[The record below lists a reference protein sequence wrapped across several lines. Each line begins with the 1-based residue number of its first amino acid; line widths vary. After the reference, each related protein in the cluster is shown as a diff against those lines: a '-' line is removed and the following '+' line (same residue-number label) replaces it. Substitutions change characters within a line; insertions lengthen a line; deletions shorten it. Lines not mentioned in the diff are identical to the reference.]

1 MATTRRRSR
10 KQQCL
15 LCRWT
20 IACREQTQRSLI
32 AGARKAR
39 QIYRRI
45 RGRRLTIIA
54 DAPRREAWQLRRLV
68 RRVARGYAKALGV
81 GLPTGLAIIV
91 QRVVFDG
98 RQVNGLLTAY
108 QSDAE
113 KRYVIQLA
121 LSVNGREVSD
131 GELVA
136 ALRHE
141 LSAVF
146 ADAIGKPVLSIALDL
161 ERGAPDTGGGS
172 IVELR
177 PQPSVVAN
185 GHDQHADPFALSR
198 VTDYQEGEAS

>member
-10 KQQCL
+10 KRHCL

-20 IACREQTQRSLI
+20 IACRGQTRRSLI
-32 AGARKAR
+32 AGTRKVR
-39 QIYRRI
+39 QICRRI
-45 RGRRLTIIA
+45 CGKPPTIIA

-68 RRVARGYAKALGV
+68 RRVARSYAKALGV
-81 GLPTGLAIIV
+81 SLPNGLAIIV

-108 QSDAE
+108 QSDDE

-141 LSAVF
+141 MSAVF
-146 ADAIGKPVLSIALDL
+146 ADAIGKPVLSVALDL
-161 ERGAPDTGGGS
+161 ERGLPVQGGGS

-177 PQPSVVAN
+177 PQPSVAAN
-185 GHDQHADPFALSR
+185 SHDQTSDPFALSR

>member
-1 MATTRRRSR
+1 MATRRRSR

-20 IACREQTQRSLI
+20 IACRARTRSILI
-32 AGARKAR
+32 ASGHTAQQA
-39 QIYRRI
+39 YRRI
-45 RGRRLTIIA
+45 RGRRPTVIV
-54 DAPRREAWQLRRLV
+54 DAPRREAWQLRRLTQ
-68 RRVARGYAKALGV
+68 RTARSYAKALGV
-81 GLPTGLAIIV
+81 SLPNGLAIIV

-108 QSDAE
+108 QSDGE

-131 GELVA
+131 WELIA

-146 ADAIGKPVLSIALDL
+146 ADAIGKPVLSVAIDL
-161 ERGAPDTGGGS
+161 ERGVPVQGGGS

-177 PQPSVVAN
+177 PQPSVAAN
-185 GHDQHADPFALSR
+185 GRGQDTDPFALSR

>member
-10 KQQCL
+10 KQHCL

-20 IACREQTQRSLI
+20 IASREHSRRILI
-32 AGARKAR
+32 ATGRKAHKV
-39 QIYRRI
+39 YRHV
-45 RGRRLTIIA
+45 RGYRPTIIA
-54 DAPRREAWQLRRLV
+54 DAPRREAWQLRRLM
-68 RRVARGYAKALGV
+68 RRTARGYAKALGV
-81 GLPTGLAIIV
+81 GLPTGVAIIV

-98 RQVNGLLTAY
+98 RQVNGLLTAFEAG
-108 QSDAE
+108 ST

-121 LSVNGREVSD
+121 LSVNGREVND

-136 ALRHE
+136 ALRHQ

-146 ADAIGKPVLSIALDL
+146 ADAIGKPVLSLALDL
-161 ERGAPDTGGGS
+161 ERSVPAQGGGS

-177 PQPSVVAN
+177 PQPSVAAN
-185 GHDQHADPFALSR
+185 GHDQDADPFALSR

>member
-10 KQQCL
+10 KQHCL

-20 IACREQTQRSLI
+20 TACRGQTRRILI
-32 AGARKAR
+32 AGARKVR

-45 RGRRLTIIA
+45 RSRRLTIIA

-68 RRVARGYAKALGV
+68 RRVARGYSKALGF

-98 RQVNGLLTAY
+98 RQVNGLLTVY
-108 QSDAE
+108 QSDDE

-136 ALRHE
+136 ALRHQ

-161 ERGAPDTGGGS
+161 ERGLPVHGGGS

-177 PQPSVVAN
+177 PQPSVAAN
-185 GHDQHADPFALSR
+185 GHDQDTDPFALSR

>member
-1 MATTRRRSR
+1 MAATRRRSR

-20 IACREQTQRSLI
+20 IACRGQTRRTVI
-32 AGARKAR
+32 AGARKVR
-39 QIYRRI
+39 QFYRRI
-45 RGRRLTIIA
+45 RSRRLTIIA

-91 QRVVFDG
+91 QRVVFDS

-108 QSDAE
+108 ESDDE

-136 ALRHE
+136 ALRHQ
-141 LSAVF
+141 LTTVF
-146 ADAIGKPVLSIALDL
+146 ADAIGKPVLSVALDL
-161 ERGAPDTGGGS
+161 ERSVPVQSRGS

-177 PQPSVVAN
+177 PQPSVAAN
-185 GHDQHADPFALSR
+185 GHDQEADPFALSR

>member
-20 IACREQTQRSLI
+20 IACRGQTRRILI
-32 AGARKAR
+32 AGARKVR
-39 QIYRRI
+39 QVYGCI
-45 RGRRLTIIA
+45 RKRRLSIIA

-68 RRVARGYAKALGV
+68 RRTARSYAKALGV
-81 GLPTGLAIIV
+81 SLPNGLAIIV

-108 QSDAE
+108 QSDDE

-131 GELVA
+131 GELIA

-146 ADAIGKPVLSIALDL
+146 ADAIGKPVLSVALDL
-161 ERGAPDTGGGS
+161 ERGLPVQSGGS

-177 PQPSVVAN
+177 PQPSVAGN
-185 GHDQHADPFALSR
+185 GHDETSDPFALSR

>member
-10 KQQCL
+10 KQHCL
-15 LCRWT
+15 LCRWA
-20 IACREQTQRSLI
+20 IASREHSQRILI
-32 AGARKAR
+32 ATGRKAH
-39 QIYRRI
+39 QVYRHV
-45 RGRRLTIIA
+45 RGYRPTIVV
-54 DAPRREAWQLRRLV
+54 DAPRREAWQLRRLM
-68 RRVARGYAKALGV
+68 RRTARGYAKALGV
-81 GLPTGLAIIV
+81 GLPNGLAIIV

-108 QSDAE
+108 QSDDE

-131 GELVA
+131 GELIV

-146 ADAIGKPVLSIALDL
+146 ADAIGKPVLSVALDL
-161 ERGAPDTGGGS
+161 ERGLPAPGGGS

-177 PQPSVVAN
+177 PQPSVASN
-185 GHDQHADPFALSR
+185 GHDQEADPFALSR

>member
-10 KQQCL
+10 KQRCL

-20 IACREQTQRSLI
+20 IASRGQTRRSLI
-32 AGARKAR
+32 AGARTVR

-45 RGRRLTIIA
+45 RNRRLTIIA

-68 RRVARGYAKALGV
+68 RRVARSYAKALGV
-81 GLPTGLAIIV
+81 SLPNGLAIIV

-108 QSDAE
+108 QSDDE

-121 LSVNGREVSD
+121 LSVNGREVGD

-161 ERGAPDTGGGS
+161 ERGLPAHGGGS

-177 PQPSVVAN
+177 PQPSVAAN
-185 GHDQHADPFALSR
+185 RHDQDADPFALSR

>member
-20 IACREQTQRSLI
+20 IACRGQTRRILI
-32 AGARKAR
+32 AGARKVR

-45 RGRRLTIIA
+45 RNRRLTIIA

-98 RQVNGLLTAY
+98 RQVNGLVTAY
-108 QSDAE
+108 QSDDE

-121 LSVNGREVSD
+121 LSVNGRDVSD
-131 GELVA
+131 GELIA

-146 ADAIGKPVLSIALDL
+146 ADAIGKPVLSVALDL
-161 ERGAPDTGGGS
+161 ERGLPVQSGGS

-185 GHDQHADPFALSR
+185 GHGQDANPFALSK

>member
-20 IACREQTQRSLI
+20 IACRGQTRRILI
-32 AGARKAR
+32 AGARKVR

-54 DAPRREAWQLRRLV
+54 DASRREAWQLRRLV
-68 RRVARGYAKALGV
+68 RRVVRGYAKALGV

-108 QSDAE
+108 QSDDE

-131 GELVA
+131 GELIA
-136 ALRHE
+136 ALRYE

-146 ADAIGKPVLSIALDL
+146 ADAIGKPVLSIAVDL
-161 ERGAPDTGGGS
+161 ERGLPVQSGGS

-177 PQPSVVAN
+177 PQPSVAGN
-185 GHDQHADPFALSR
+185 GHDQTSDPFALSR

>member
-1 MATTRRRSR
+1 MATTRRRSS
-10 KQQCL
+10 KQHCV

-20 IACREQTQRSLI
+20 IACRGQTRRILI
-32 AGARKAR
+32 ATGRKAY
-39 QIYRRI
+39 QVYRRI
-45 RGRRLTIIA
+45 RGQHPTVIA
-54 DAPRREAWQLRRLV
+54 DAPPREAWQLRRLV
-68 RRVARGYAKALGV
+68 RRVARGYSKALGL

-108 QSDAE
+108 QSDDE

-131 GELVA
+131 GELIV

-146 ADAIGKPVLSIALDL
+146 ADAIGKPVLSVALDL
-161 ERGAPDTGGGS
+161 ERGLPVQSGGS

-177 PQPSVVAN
+177 PEPSAAAN
-185 GHDQHADPFALSR
+185 GRGQDTDPFALSR

>member
-1 MATTRRRSR
+1 MATRRRSR
-10 KQQCL
+10 KQHCL

-20 IACREQTQRSLI
+20 IACREAARRILI
-32 AGARKAR
+32 AGARKVR

-45 RGRRLTIIA
+45 HSRRLTIIA

-68 RRVARGYAKALGV
+68 RRTARGYAKALGV
-81 GLPTGLAIIV
+81 SLPGGLAIIV
-91 QRVVFDG
+91 QRVVFDT
-98 RQVNGLLTAY
+98 RQVMGLLTAFE
-108 QSDAE
+108 SDDE

-131 GELVA
+131 GELIAV
-136 ALRHE
+136 LRHE

-146 ADAIGKPVLSIALDL
+146 ADAIGKPVLSIAVDL
-161 ERGAPDTGGGS
+161 ERGLPVQSGGS

-177 PQPSVVAN
+177 PQPSVASN
-185 GHDQHADPFALSR
+185 GHDQTSDPFALSR